1 MRNTLQPYTT
11 NFSNNQQFLPHTPQ
25 KGDHEEM
32 RLDFLPFLAQTVE
45 QWQVH
50 RCQVSEVLI
59 SQEQP
64 MKLIYHYETLSD
76 VVKLQHPLNG
86 ELLHSFDQL
95 MNREQFAQLLG
106 IKTAQVAKPWQLK
119 FVGKIVIFHQH
130 PDIALRLRWRNT
142 MKVFEPIYT
151 ASGLAAAIDQAFSH
165 WHIDEPLEIVHK
177 NTTLQLCYP
186 VGDTE
191 PPQSLP
197 HTAQFEALPPALSG
211 WVADYLQK
219 HPTLTKLW
227 REMVIEA
234 AKDYALTQVS
244 TLN

>member
-1 MRNTLQPYTT
+1 M
-11 NFSNNQQFLPHTPQ
+11 
-25 KGDHEEM
+25 
-32 RLDFLPFLAQTVE
+32 
-45 QWQVH
+45 
-50 RCQVSEVLI
+50 
-59 SQEQP
+59 
-64 MKLIYHYETLSD
+64 
-76 VVKLQHPLNG
+76 
-86 ELLHSFDQL
+86 
-95 MNREQFAQLLG
+95 
-106 IKTAQVAKPWQLK
+106 
-119 FVGKIVIFHQH
+119 
-130 PDIALRLRWRNT
+130 
-142 MKVFEPIYT
+142 
-151 ASGLAAAIDQAFSH
+151 AAAIDQAFSH